1 MRLSDLVEG
10 DREVCRL
17 LVEEI
22 ALLKDGQ
29 ATETTKY
36 MTRERRRQHGVLM
49 ERAYGPAIFRTLGRR
64 RINELGKRRIDE
76 LGRRR
81 INELGRRRI

>member
-1 MRLSDLVEG
+1 MSDLLEG

-29 ATETTKY
+29 ATEDTKY
-36 MTRERRRQHGVLM
+36 MTRERRRQHGALM
-49 ERAYGPAIFRTLGRR
+49 ERAYGPAIFRMLGRR
-64 RINELGKRRIDE
+64 RN
-76 LGRRR
+76 
-81 INELGRRRI
+81 

>member
-49 ERAYGPAIFRTLGRR
+49 ERIYGPAIFRTLGRR
-64 RINELGKRRIDE
+64 RINELGKRRID
-76 LGRRR
+76 
-81 INELGRRRI
+81 